1 MRPPATFRGN
11 VACVHNSVKTLAG
24 AFLKARHF
32 HLKDLNRDA
41 NWQTVKDLWWDMV
54 APKREYMHWYNEGTG
69 LAGKEPAC
77 SAKPSLDKRSL
88 KTKKKIC
95 FLNSEFNETSSAIRA
110 GSLSSKKYLILNV
123 LNNTLQEKKHINH

>member
-1 MRPPATFRGN
+1 M
-11 VACVHNSVKTLAG
+11 ACVHNSVKTLPG
-24 AFLKARHF
+24 AFLTARHF
-32 HLKDLNRDA
+32 HLKDLNKDA

-54 APKREYMHWYNEGTG
+54 APKREYMHWYNEGAG

-95 FLNSEFNETSSAIRA
+95 FLNSASLMRPRLQYGLGLFHQRNISS
-110 GSLSSKKYLILNV
+110 
-123 LNNTLQEKKHINH
+123 